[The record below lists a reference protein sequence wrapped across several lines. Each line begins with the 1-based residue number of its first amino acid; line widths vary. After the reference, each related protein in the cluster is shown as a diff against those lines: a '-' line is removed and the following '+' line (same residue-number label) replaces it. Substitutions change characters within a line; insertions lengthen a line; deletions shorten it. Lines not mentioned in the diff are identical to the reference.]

1 MQMSEA
7 RVCQARGTV
16 SANILRRE
24 LCQAGTRTSKEASE
38 AGVECA
44 WTMQLGGEIR
54 EEMGHQDTG

>member
-1 MQMSEA
+1 M
-7 RVCQARGTV
+7 CQARGTV

-54 EEMGHQDTG
+54 GEMGHQDTG